1 ALYRAGRSQFR
12 MNCSTRQFLAFSIVG
27 VINTVVHFAVFMLFL
42 RLFQVPLLIAST
54 IGYCAGIVN
63 SYCINRLWTF
73 KVRSRATVQE
83 FLCFTTVNLLSL
95 GANLVLLSY
104 LNTAIGLG
112 PRSEE
117 HTSELQSRENLVCR
131 LLLE

>member
-1 ALYRAGRSQFR
+1 

-83 FLCFTTVNLLSL
+83 FLRFTTVNLLSL

-112 PRSEE
+112 PEFAQIGAIGGS
-117 HTSELQSRENLVCR
+117 LLVNFAGNKWWTFR
-131 LLLE
+131 TP